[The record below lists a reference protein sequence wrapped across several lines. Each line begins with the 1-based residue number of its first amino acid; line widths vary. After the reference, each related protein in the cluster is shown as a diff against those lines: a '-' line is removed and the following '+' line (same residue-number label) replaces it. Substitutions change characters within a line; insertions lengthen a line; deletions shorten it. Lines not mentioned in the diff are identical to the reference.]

1 MAESNFH
8 TQQYTSD
15 DFVESCG
22 AVVFDLSDAS
32 RKRVCLS
39 NIIAKNEWVFAKGRR
54 NIDESRKDAA
64 LREFHEE
71 TGYRCKLLPV
81 DMRTRATA
89 ADEPPDAPDMPL
101 VHRGLTEPF
110 MCTVRN
116 LPGESGVKIIWW
128 FIAELDGIEAG
139 KGLGEEDLRSEFFDF
154 EEAVEKPW
162 FKTDRKVLRRAIE
175 IVEDTLRDVHGIMK
189 GELH

>member
-1 MAESNFH
+1 
-8 TQQYTSD
+8 
-15 DFVESCG
+15 
-22 AVVFDLSDAS
+22 
-32 RKRVCLS
+32 
-39 NIIAKNEWVFAKGRR
+39 
-54 NIDESRKDAA
+54 
-64 LREFHEE
+64 
-71 TGYRCKLLPV
+71 
-81 DMRTRATA
+81 
-89 ADEPPDAPDMPL
+89 
-101 VHRGLTEPF
+101 VHHGLTEPF

-128 FIAELDGIEAG
+128 FIAELDGVEAG

-154 EEAVEKPW
+154 EEAVEKLW